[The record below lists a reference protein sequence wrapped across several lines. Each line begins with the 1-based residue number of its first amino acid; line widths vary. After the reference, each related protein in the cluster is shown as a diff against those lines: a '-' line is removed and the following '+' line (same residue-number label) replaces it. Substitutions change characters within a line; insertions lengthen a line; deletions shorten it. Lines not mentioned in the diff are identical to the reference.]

1 MPSGNFNPD
10 FVTELKGGRILM
22 MEYKGAHLHEYE
34 QEKHNVGELWEEKGQ
49 GKVLFLWAI
58 EHDSQSRDVYRQLE
72 NKLY

>member
-1 MPSGNFNPD
+1 
-10 FVTELKGGRILM
+10 M